1 MHIWA
6 GRYAESDDHPS
17 EDESEAAWLDV
28 EVRKRHVC
36 TGSDGPAQ
44 RAGEPAR
51 HLGWMAA
58 IISRSN
64 ASSNYVRLTRQ
75 ARAIGF
81 VTLLIPASLPSQY
94 PSRRAMVAELFG
106 CSTVRDVPRLTA
118 YEIALLLSHKRALAA
133 IASSRFDW
141 GVVFEEDATLHPS
154 VRPKQ
159 ARQLLRHTLAF
170 AGSLGRNLDDLFL
183 FLGACSAHCDQNVTQ
198 EYFGEV
204 HQSLLRGGHCRGYCA
219 HAYAMSRRRAG
230 TLFHDLYCAGDEA
243 QGHACGQSC
252 YRFGCYF
259 DWAIPRFLTHTRTDS
274 WILGG
279 GVRGTSGCAD
289 WGGNGIFVQNR
300 SLQRNKFQ
308 STLRGRDHRW
318 PKIATGDSCEAVLRG
333 NETLALEVF
342 AEKVVPARP
351 PPLASRPGRG
361 LAESVAEHT
370 ATGSKSLRCL
380 HESHVWVT
388 VTKTRSVTAHAGL
401 LLPGAPPPLC
411 HEHLEG
417 DNSWLPAAVRNI
429 ALGRGKGVFW
439 RLKWQV
445 AQEYLLMHRSLEV
458 MLVTDVFDVY
468 INPFSADTLLRR
480 FNAARHTSSGL
491 TEPPELLFAAE
502 DSCWI
507 GMTCSEE
514 QVARF
519 HTVRQ
524 AAGWGPNPKFMHS
537 QFMGTRAGL
546 LHLFNHSLVE
556 NKGND
561 MNMMFRYSV
570 AFPRRV
576 ALDVNESIFA
586 VFARPRAVNR
596 PTGQAVRCFA
606 GWCVVDGTNLGYE
619 CDVQKGRTTLL
630 PPKGGHHRATITP
643 TNATIQPI
651 MWHVNGHAELFLK
664 AHRGCSFLLEAMKR
678 PPSPKG

>member
-1 MHIWA
+1 MISCIF
-6 GRYAESDDHPS
+6 GL
-17 EDESEAAWLDV
+17 AATRSRMTILPKTRVKPPGWTWKYENATSAL
-28 EVRKRHVC
+28 
-36 TGSDGPAQ
+36 AQ
-44 RAGEPAR
+44 MDLLNEPREPAR
-51 HLGWMAA
+51 RLGWMAA

-524 AAGWGPNPKFMHS
+524 KPLGGVPIRSSCTASSWALARACCTCS
-537 QFMGTRAGL
+537 ITRL
-546 LHLFNHSLVE
+546 L
-556 NKGND
+556 
-561 MNMMFRYSV
+561 RI
-570 AFPRRV
+570 RV
-576 ALDVNESIFA
+576 
-586 VFARPRAVNR
+586 
-596 PTGQAVRCFA
+596 
-606 GWCVVDGTNLGYE
+606 
-619 CDVQKGRTTLL
+619 TT
-630 PPKGGHHRATITP
+630 
-643 TNATIQPI
+643 
-651 MWHVNGHAELFLK
+651 
-664 AHRGCSFLLEAMKR
+664 
-678 PPSPKG
+678 